1 MKKPV
6 LAVLAVFAAAC
17 TGTGTDNKL
26 KPMNIRIENEYGT
39 ALVSWEKPEGKELH
53 YDVLIHTVS
62 GSDGGKTGD
71 MVCNV
76 PTEQESFR
84 AGDYI
89 AWYAQE
95 HEYYGPV
102 AVQVTAYDGETV
114 IAQGESESFMA
125 EECFPAVKELI
136 LGEDVKPEDIT
147 MISWSGTGEMREDNF
162 HITLLKEDDE
172 YTLDGEFY
180 DENGP
185 HTADRTVDAEV
196 FEQAKSYLEGGRIVR
211 KTVEDPE
218 IVWLDY
224 SESGYQLWWNGMSE
238 LERSWYE
245 FLPAEPQEWHF
256 KEFLKEITLK

>member
-6 LAVLAVFAAAC
+6 LAVLAFFAAAC
-17 TGTGTDNKL
+17 AGTGTNNNL
-26 KPMNIRIENEYGT
+26 KPMNIQIENEFGN

-62 GSDGGKTGD
+62 GSDGGKTGE
-71 MVCNV
+71 MVCSV

-114 IAQGESESFMA
+114 IAQGDSEPIMA
-125 EECFPAVKELI
+125 EECLPAVKELI
-136 LGEDVKPEDIT
+136 LGEDVKPEDIIL
-147 MISWSGTGEMREDNF
+147 ISWSGTGEMREDNF
-162 HITLLKEDDE
+162 HITLVKEDDE
-172 YTLDGEFY
+172 YTLDAEFY

-185 HTADRTVDAEV
+185 HLADRTVDEAV
-196 FEQAKSYLEGGRIVR
+196 FEQAKRYLEGGRIVR
-211 KTVEDPE
+211 KTMEDPE
-218 IVWLDY
+218 IIWLDR
-224 SESGYQLWWNGMSE
+224 SESGYQLWWNDMSE
-238 LERSWYE
+238 LERSRYE
-245 FLPAEPQEWHF
+245 FLPADSQEWHF
-256 KEFLKEITLK
+256 KEFLKEITLE